1 MQEVLNLIPS
11 TMKGKG
17 KEVKARGGRGGE
29 GSRKAEMKRGD
40 RFDRRQRAVSMCASL
55 ANHSPVLSSP
65 AREKLP

>member
-11 TMKGKG
+11 TIKG
-17 KEVKARGGRGGE
+17 KEKERKGREGE

-40 RFDRRQRAVSMCASL
+40 GFDRRQRAVRTCASL

-65 AREKLP
+65 ARGKLP